1 MANRHSNKLLTSGYV
16 WNHYGP
22 DRSVDKSP
30 TGIIIHLGK
39 EERTPVNLSSL
50 RNQQV
55 QQSSYDQGLKSWIN
69 HQEHN
74 RNVPG
79 LKKME
84 TSSST
89 TQKLSNNYS
98 STTQVNNRTTH
109 KQLSPIVSYNYS
121 PVKQILHSHNH
132 DQYSLTNYQ
141 TSSSHDSFKYIM
153 PLQEQT
159 FDKVKYTTHRV
170 FDETDVFYHN
180 LARAIQHP
188 SDILFNESLERYPRQ
203 HMPVKSDNDF
213 NHIELTDIRYILNLI
228 EQDYLHTIQPYVSGV
243 TFKKNNEDDQVL
255 VDIGSIALATIEKG
269 YTRQTEDI
277 YHRQVPARRYIDTNS
292 FSSSKKMHSKNS
304 STKDQHSLVNRRK
317 HRTRHRDVSES
328 FNTVDAESQT
338 DNNEYQDSDSMM
350 HQIDSSDYH
359 SANPN
364 EFCLWNHDNY
374 QHSEMKHD
382 QNTPCEV
389 NVVMTEKTA
398 IVKENQIS
406 SPTRECVVCFVEQP
420 EREFYPTYS
429 EKCRH
434 TRRYI
439 CNKCTSYSVKTILD
453 SGISSRVACPEINCL
468 VKWNSDE
475 IRRVLLATENNLLL
489 RKYDAYLIK
498 RFFENQFNFFW
509 CAHECGSGQYD
520 YRRLTRNWK
529 ITCSQCKR
537 DTCAFHRVKWHEGMT
552 CEQYDRLYP
561 SSDTRTRKWIKKNS
575 KKCPRCQCN
584 IEKDGGC
591 DHITCQKCRY
601 EFCWDCLI
609 DYSSFKNYANVE
621 HKINCRNHPIG
632 KFVLPMRFLKFRR

>member
-16 WNHYGP
+16 WNHYGH

-132 DQYSLTNYQ
+132 DQHSLTNYQ

-159 FDKVKYTTHRV
+159 FDKVIYTTHRV

-203 HMPVKSDNDF
+203 HMPIKSDNDF

-269 YTRQTEDI
+269 
-277 YHRQVPARRYIDTNS
+277 S
-292 FSSSKKMHSKNS
+292 FS
-304 STKDQHSLVNRRK
+304 L
-317 HRTRHRDVSES
+317 
-328 FNTVDAESQT
+328 
-338 DNNEYQDSDSMM
+338 
-350 HQIDSSDYH
+350 
-359 SANPN
+359 
-364 EFCLWNHDNY
+364 L
-374 QHSEMKHD
+374 
-382 QNTPCEV
+382 
-389 NVVMTEKTA
+389 
-398 IVKENQIS
+398 
-406 SPTRECVVCFVEQP
+406 
-420 EREFYPTYS
+420 
-429 EKCRH
+429 
-434 TRRYI
+434 
-439 CNKCTSYSVKTILD
+439 IL
-453 SGISSRVACPEINCL
+453 R
-468 VKWNSDE
+468 
-475 IRRVLLATENNLLL
+475 
-489 RKYDAYLIK
+489 
-498 RFFENQFNFFW
+498 
-509 CAHECGSGQYD
+509 
-520 YRRLTRNWK
+520 
-529 ITCSQCKR
+529 
-537 DTCAFHRVKWHEGMT
+537 
-552 CEQYDRLYP
+552 
-561 SSDTRTRKWIKKNS
+561 
-575 KKCPRCQCN
+575 
-584 IEKDGGC
+584 
-591 DHITCQKCRY
+591 
-601 EFCWDCLI
+601 
-609 DYSSFKNYANVE
+609 
-621 HKINCRNHPIG
+621 
-632 KFVLPMRFLKFRR
+632 

>member
-16 WNHYGP
+16 WNHYGH

-132 DQYSLTNYQ
+132 DQHSLTNYQ

-159 FDKVKYTTHRV
+159 FDKVIYTTHRV

-203 HMPVKSDNDF
+203 HMPIKSDNDF

-255 VDIGSIALATIEKG
+255 VDIGSIALATIEK
-269 YTRQTEDI
+269 D
-277 YHRQVPARRYIDTNS
+277 
-292 FSSSKKMHSKNS
+292 
-304 STKDQHSLVNRRK
+304 
-317 HRTRHRDVSES
+317 
-328 FNTVDAESQT
+328 
-338 DNNEYQDSDSMM
+338 NEYQDSDSMM

-359 SANPN
+359 STNPN

-453 SGISSRVACPEINCL
+453 SAISSRVACPEINCL